1 MKKINLKYRI
11 SRFSSNLSGILASF
25 GRVLLFLGTVVLFS
39 GCGYTTRS
47 AISKEYKTLV
57 VKNFVNKVEI
67 QTATPEYKTYY
78 PGLETKITNAVV
90 SRFIYDGNL
99 HIAKEEDADLIL
111 EGELLDYMKQ
121 ALRYTESDNVEEY
134 RISVVVNI
142 ALKDKEGNVIWQRSN
157 FTGDT
162 TYRLSGP
169 LAKTEATAL
178 EDAVSDLA
186 RRIVNLTVESW

>member
-1 MKKINLKYRI
+1 MKKINLGNKI
-11 SRFSSNLSGILASF
+11 NCFSLKPSGALAGF
-25 GRVLLFLGTVVLFS
+25 GGVLLFLVTVVVFS

-47 AISKEYKTLV
+47 AISKEFKTLA
-57 VKNFVNKVEI
+57 VKNFANKVEI

-78 PGLETKITNAVV
+78 PGLETKITNALI

-99 HIAKEEDADLIL
+99 LIAKEEDAGLIL

-121 ALRYTESDNVEEY
+121 VLRYTESDNVEEY

-142 ALKDKEGNVIWQRSN
+142 ILKDKEGSVIWQRSN

-169 LAKTEATAL
+169 LAKTEAAAL